1 MEGWIEFNLR
11 PTQAREGEA
20 QMRIA
25 GKLWTY
31 VKGLFR
37 NDSLTLSF
45 NEVAQASHVFIA
57 AWAVATSQLIW
68 HGNAKF
74 WASLGVML
82 FAAVKEFWY
91 DHTYESPETRG
102 SDLEDFLFYALG
114 VAAELLIL
122 AGRR

>member
-1 MEGWIEFNLR
+1 
-11 PTQAREGEA
+11 
-20 QMRIA
+20 MRIA
-25 GKLWTY
+25 EKLWIY

-45 NEVAQASHVFIA
+45 NEVAQASHFFIA
-57 AWAVATSQLIW
+57 AWAVATSEAIW
-68 HGNAKF
+68 HGKARL
-74 WASLGVML
+74 WAALGVVV

-91 DHTYESPETRG
+91 DHTYEAPATRG

-122 AGRR
+122 IAER

>member
-1 MEGWIEFNLR
+1 
-11 PTQAREGEA
+11 
-20 QMRIA
+20 MRIA
-25 GKLWTY
+25 GKLWIY
-31 VKGLFR
+31 LKGLFR

-68 HGNAKF
+68 HGNAKY
-74 WASLGVML
+74 WASLGVL
-82 FAAVKEFWY
+82 AFAAAKEFWY

-114 VAAELLIL
+114 AAVELVILI
-122 AGRR
+122 GRR

>member
-1 MEGWIEFNLR
+1 MS
-11 PTQAREGEA
+11 
-20 QMRIA
+20 IA
-25 GKLWTY
+25 AKLWIY
-31 VKGLFR
+31 IKGLFR

-68 HGNAKF
+68 RGNAKY
-74 WASLGVML
+74 WASLGVLL

-91 DHTYESPETRG
+91 DHTYETPQTRG

-114 VAAELLIL
+114 TGAELLFLI
-122 AGRR
+122 GRR